1 MDNVNFPL
9 SEENQDKYYDHS
21 EIDTNGTTYEV
32 YKIDGKCYDV
42 LGNEVQCK
50 INEDK
55 EVIDGNF
62 EGYRNKPF
70 FDAHTSLA
78 EINKIVE
85 LLYNLMQEAGLKPS
99 DIVGTGA
106 IYYRN
111 GNDGT
116 DFDWSMN
123 DRTCEF
129 MMFYNTEEQLGFAK
143 VWVDKQGNLGG
154 YTWDD
159 EGHGEGK
166 EISVSGFTQYPEEF
180 AALCFEQA
188 DMKGLFDAPINQIKW
203 DEPVKNTSYDWLY
216 DYEDDEEW
224 EEEEW
229 EDMDY

>member
-1 MDNVNFPL
+1 MDKINFPL

-42 LGNEVQCK
+42 LGNEVKCK
-50 INEDK
+50 LNEDK
-55 EVIDGNF
+55 EESSFNA
-62 EGYRNKPF
+62 N
-70 FDAHTSLA
+70 TSLS
-78 EINKIVE
+78 EINRIVE
-85 LLYNLMQEAGLKPS
+85 QFNNLMKEAGLQAS
-99 DIVGTGA
+99 DIYGNGA
-106 IYYRN
+106 VYYRN

-143 VWVDKQGNLGG
+143 CWIDKQGNLVG

-166 EISVSGFTQYPEEF
+166 EFEIRDFTEYPEEF

-188 DMKGLFDAPINQIKW
+188 DMKGLFDVSINEIKW
-203 DEPVKNTSYDWLY
+203 DEPVQRTSYDWLY
-216 DYEDDEEW
+216 EYEDDEEW
-224 EEEEW
+224 IEEDEW
-229 EDMDY
+229 EDEDEDMDY

>member
-1 MDNVNFPL
+1 MDKLEFPL

-21 EIDTNGTTYEV
+21 EIDTNGTTFEV

-42 LGNEVQCK
+42 LGNEVNCK
-50 INEDK
+50 NLNED
-55 EVIDGNF
+55 VDGGV
-62 EGYRNKPF
+62 EDKPF
-70 FDAHTSLA
+70 FDARTSLK
-78 EINKIVE
+78 EITEIVKFFQ
-85 LLYNLMQEAGLKPS
+85 NLMKEEGVNPS
-99 DIVGTGA
+99 DLVDNGA

-116 DFDWSMN
+116 DFDWQCN

-129 MMFYNTEEQLGFAK
+129 MMFYNTDEQLGFAK
-143 VWVDKQGNLGG
+143 VWVDKQGNLAG
-154 YTWDD
+154 YTWGD

-166 EISVSGFTQYPEEF
+166 EVSIQGFTQYPEDF

-188 DMKGLFDAPINQIKW
+188 DMKGLFDVVIDQIKW
-203 DEPVKNTSYDWLY
+203 DEPVQRTSYDWLY

-229 EDMDY
+229 EDEDMDY